1 MARPEKHTDG
11 NSSPWSFMAR
21 RQTLM
26 CEQVRARKR
35 VFPFFGGFAVFSL
48 ARAGFA
54 LAVLAT
60 LSGCAS
66 TPAETPKAA
75 AVVPAPPPPYVG
87 LVEGSLGSS
96 LAPAARTAANNAELA
111 ALASGERKTWRGD
124 DGSYGYVA
132 PAAGGGDCRDFTHT
146 VYING
151 RPQVGNGKA
160 CRAGEGWKLS

>member
-1 MARPEKHTDG
+1 M
-11 NSSPWSFMAR
+11 
-21 RQTLM
+21 
-26 CEQVRARKR
+26 
-35 VFPFFGGFAVFSL
+35 FSV

-66 TPAETPKAA
+66 TPAATTNAAA
-75 AVVPAPPPPYVG
+75 AVPPPPPPPYVG
-87 LVEGSLGSS
+87 LAEGALGSS
-96 LAPAARTAANNAELA
+96 LAPGARSAANNAELA

-146 VYING
+146 VYVNG
-151 RPQVGNGKA
+151 RPQVGSGKA
-160 CRAGEGWKLS
+160 CRVGEGWKLSG